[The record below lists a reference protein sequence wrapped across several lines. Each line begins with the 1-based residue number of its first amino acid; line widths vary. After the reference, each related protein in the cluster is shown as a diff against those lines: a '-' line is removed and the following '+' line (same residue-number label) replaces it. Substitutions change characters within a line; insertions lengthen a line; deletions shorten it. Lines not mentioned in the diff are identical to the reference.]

1 MTQNAFCTEEA
12 MRRLGV
18 FILGILL
25 SFGVM
30 VGRTELLS
38 CALAEEKSVYIG
50 GMPAGFTISAGGI
63 QILGFCEV
71 MTEEGVISPASQA
84 ELHAGDVILSAA
96 GLSVE
101 TVAELNEI
109 LAKNGEKPILLK
121 IKRGEEEIEKTVK
134 PAKDKI
140 TGRNKIGVLI
150 RDGVSGIG
158 TVTYIDKD
166 TGRFGALGHAVSG
179 EGNRELKVVGGAVY
193 SCSIIGVTKGVRGKA
208 GELRGMFLAERTL
221 GMAEKL
227 CAAGIYGQIDG
238 EYEAKN
244 LKSAVAT
251 SDGVKPG
258 KASIFSTV
266 SGEEPKEYTIEIVK
280 VDKNNRENK
289 NYVVKITDGELIENT
304 GGIVQ
309 GMSGSP
315 IVQSGKLVGAITHVF
330 VNDPTRGYGISIDKM
345 LKE

>member
-1 MTQNAFCTEEA
+1 

-25 SFGVM
+25 SFGLM
-30 VGRTELLS
+30 LGRTEVVASALS
-38 CALAEEKSVYIG
+38 EEKSVYIG

-71 MTEEGVISPASQA
+71 MTEEGVVSPASEA

-96 GLSVE
+96 GISVE
-101 TVAELNEI
+101 TVGELNEI
-109 LAKNGEKPILLK
+109 LAKNGEKPILLQ
-121 IKRGEEEIEKTVK
+121 IKRGEEEFQKTVT

-158 TVTYIDKD
+158 TVTYIEKD

-179 EGNRELKVVGGAVY
+179 EGNREVKVVGGAVY
-193 SCSIIGVTKGVRGKA
+193 SCSIIGVTKGVRGRA
-208 GELRGMFLAERTL
+208 GELRGMFLAEKTL

-227 CAAGIYGQIDG
+227 CSAGIYGQIDG
-238 EYEAKN
+238 EYEPKEAR
-244 LKSAVAT
+244 SAVA
-251 SDGVKPG
+251 SSNGVKPG
-258 KASIFSTV
+258 KASIFSTI
-266 SGEEPKEYTIEIVK
+266 SGEEPKEYSIEIVK
-280 VDKNNRENK
+280 VDKANRENK
-289 NYVVKITDGELIENT
+289 NYVVKITDKELIENT

-315 IVQSGKLVGAITHVF
+315 IVQNGKLVGAITHVF
-330 VNDPTRGYGISIDKM
+330 INDPTRGYGITIDKM
-345 LKE
+345 LVE

>member
-1 MTQNAFCTEEA
+1 

-25 SFGVM
+25 SFGLM
-30 VGRTELLS
+30 LGRVEVFAS
-38 CALAEEKSVYIG
+38 ALAEAKSVYIG

-71 MTEEGVISPASQA
+71 MTESGVVSPSSEA

-96 GLSVE
+96 GITVE
-101 TVAELNEI
+101 TVSELNEI
-109 LAKNGEKPILLK
+109 LEKNGEKPIVLQLR
-121 IKRGEEEIEKTVK
+121 RGEEEIKKTVK

-179 EGNRELKVVGGAVY
+179 EGSRELKVVGGAVY
-193 SCSIIGVTKGVRGKA
+193 TCSIIGVTKGVRGRA
-208 GELRGMFLAERTL
+208 GELRGMFLGERTL

-227 CAAGIYGQIDG
+227 CSAGIYGQIDG
-238 EYEAKN
+238 EYAPKE
-244 LKSAVAT
+244 LRSAVAT
-251 SDGVKPG
+251 SEGVKPG
-258 KASIFSTV
+258 KASIFSTI
-266 SGEEPKEYTIEIVK
+266 SGEEPKEYSIEIVK

-289 NYVVKITDGELIENT
+289 NYVVKITDKELIENT

-315 IVQSGKLVGAITHVF
+315 IVQGGKLVGAITHVF
-330 VNDPTRGYGISIDKM
+330 INDPTRGYGINIDKM
-345 LKE
+345 LVE